1 MPRFPIRARIVSVG
15 MNSYDAGVAVERMTV
30 SIEAE
35 LAAAVRAAADA
46 DAQNVSAWLAEAARR
61 RLAARGLRE
70 VIAEWEHHHG
80 AFSTEELA
88 EARDRLTG

>member
-1 MPRFPIRARIVSVG
+1 
-15 MNSYDAGVAVERMTV
+15 MNSYDVGVAVERMTV

-80 AFSTEELA
+80 AFSAEELA